1 MSIIH
6 AIIAAF
12 SCFSRIPMPH
22 IDWDKADMR
31 FMMAAFPLVGA
42 VIGACLWLW
51 GTLCAHAGLG
61 PVMLGTGIALIPI
74 AISGGIHMDGFADV
88 IDALSSHASPERKR
102 EILKDPHAGAF
113 AAMGVGGHLIA
124 TVALASE
131 LDPTRM
137 AAVAAIPVISRCL
150 SGLATVSLQAASTE
164 GMLAAE
170 RATADRRAVR
180 VMLCITL
187 ACVTAALAWLEP
199 ACAASMPTIAALA
212 LWRTWRMARRE
223 FGGMSGDIA
232 GFYLQVAE
240 LAMLA
245 VIVVVRGMGLA

>member
-6 AIIAAF
+6 AIITAF

-31 FMMAAFPLVGA
+31 YMMAAFPLVGA

-51 GTLCAHAGLG
+51 GALCAHAGLT
-61 PVMLGTGIALIPI
+61 PVMRGAGIALIPI

-88 IDALSSHASPERKR
+88 VDALSSHASPERKR

-113 AAMGVGGHLIA
+113 AAMGVSGHLIA
-124 TVALASE
+124 TVALSSE

-150 SGLATVSLQAASTE
+150 SGLATVSLRTSSEE

-170 RATADRRAVR
+170 RTSADGRTVR
-180 VMLCITL
+180 MVLCGLL
-187 ACVTAALAWLEP
+187 ACVVAVLAWQEP
-199 ACAASMPTIAALA
+199 PAAVVLPAVAALA
-212 LWRTWRMARRE
+212 LWRVWRMACRE
-223 FGGMSGDIA
+223 FGGMSGDVA

-245 VIVVVRGMGLA
+245 GVVVVRGVGLA